1 MDDALEFIEL
11 RASLRLLTKWQ
22 KLTLRTAS
30 PALAG
35 HPDKWS

>member
-22 KLTLRTAS
+22 KLEP
-30 PALAG
+30 PAQR
-35 HPDKWS
+35 